1 MYEPDVQRIVD
12 TAVKKT
18 EFLERWPLRYFILA
32 AFAGAYLG
40 LGITL
45 IFSVGGPFA
54 SEGAAALKLVMGV
67 SFGIA
72 LTLVIFAG
80 SELFTGNN
88 MIGVIGGLARQLTW
102 GQVGALFAWS
112 LLGNLLGS
120 LAVAWLV
127 VQSGVVAAML
137 QPTL

>member
-1 MYEPDVQRIVD
+1 MYEPDVQRMVD

-40 LGITL
+40 FGITL

-54 SEGAAALKLVMGV
+54 AEGSAALKLVMGV

-88 MIGVIGGLARQLTW
+88 MVAVIGALT
-102 GQVGALFAWS
+102 GVNSAPGGRS
-112 LLGNLLGS
+112 
-120 LAVAWLV
+120 
-127 VQSGVVAAML
+127 QSRATSSPRSRA
-137 QPTL
+137 